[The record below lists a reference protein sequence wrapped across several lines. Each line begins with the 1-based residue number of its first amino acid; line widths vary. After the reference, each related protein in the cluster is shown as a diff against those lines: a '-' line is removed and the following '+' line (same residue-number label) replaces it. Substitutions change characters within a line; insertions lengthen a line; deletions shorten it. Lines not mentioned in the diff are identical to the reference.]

1 MRPSVLLF
9 HYMEPN
15 RFDSL
20 LAGQG
25 MKTASRAGI
34 RLCGIMAVGSF
45 LLVFHNYGLN
55 IFPAKRI
62 DFPTDQIR
70 SFSTERTFAYVYAID
85 PDEPGDT
92 STNQRS
98 RARLFEN
105 NSPLS
110 PRVRIVAETRLVG
123 GGRWTHE
130 PGRIVFSTSD
140 NTDPR
145 QNGRTY
151 VLYLPRFYSL
161 VTGRLSVLIFVLSSL
176 ALCWLVRK
184 RATPAGSSTVPP
196 SRWRRHALGAVLLF
210 SVGLYCNTG
219 TLAPYAITSWP
230 YVDKETG
237 YLYNTD
243 HTHFRAL
250 FYFVDGR
257 DRGKWDHALLLR
269 RILFP
274 VLAWPLMKLA
284 GFKAGGALAA
294 MLFNVAGLAAGI
306 YLLWRRIG
314 ERGAIFAGWILALY
328 PGAGYWGGLPYP
340 YALIFPC
347 SLLLTCGLLYLGEAK
362 GGRLVA
368 LSLAMGLAYLG
379 YDLAPFFLPTS
390 LLLLFWYRRWG
401 AALVSFGLQ
410 LLPLALWLLFL
421 TRSLDQPLKN
431 SNSGVYWV
439 VFTSYFH
446 GPPLVEWWS
455 QVSNI
460 GEVGLDVFFGA
471 NFIFLP
477 ALFLAVVALNPLT
490 SRIRLLPAETALLLV
505 TLGLFLFN
513 NLAPAYGGTWEMHGA
528 WIARLYQPVFP
539 VLVLFAARW
548 WQALPPVGPV
558 LRRLISGTLVAA
570 VAGNALIMFGP
581 VLNNP
586 WKISEAA
593 FYRFY
598 NHTDIHS
605 VYEGCLRDFG
615 RRPLGFT
622 KPQSE

>member
-1 MRPSVLLF
+1 
-9 HYMEPN
+9 MEPN
-15 RFDSL
+15 RFDSSMANQETKTAYQAGIQLCSL
-20 LAGQG
+20 LA
-25 MKTASRAGI
+25 I
-34 RLCGIMAVGSF
+34 GSF
-45 LLVFHNYGLN
+45 LLLFHNYGLN
-55 IFPAKRI
+55 IFPAERI
-62 DFPTDQIR
+62 DIPTDQIR
-70 SFSTERTFAYVYAID
+70 PLSSERTFAYVYEID

-92 STNQRS
+92 ATNQRS
-98 RARLFEN
+98 RARLFEDN
-105 NSPLS
+105 TPLS
-110 PRVRIVAETRLVG
+110 PRLHLLAETRLVG

-151 VLYLPRFYSL
+151 VLYLPRLYSL
-161 VTGRLSVLIFVLSSL
+161 VIGRLSALAFVISILTLYWL
-176 ALCWLVRK
+176 ARK
-184 RATPAGSSTVPP
+184 RATPAGASLVP
-196 SRWRRHALGAVLLF
+196 SNHWRWHVLGAVLLF

-219 TLAPYAITSWP
+219 TLAPYAITFWP

-243 HTHFRAL
+243 HTHFRVL

-257 DRGKWDHALLLR
+257 DRKVWDHALLLR
-269 RILFP
+269 RVLFP
-274 VLAWPLMKLA
+274 ALAWPLMKLA

-294 MLFNVAGLAAGI
+294 LLFNGAGLAAGVF
-306 YLLWRRIG
+306 LLRQRIG

-328 PGAGYWGGLPYP
+328 PGAAYWGGLPYP

-347 SLLLTCGLLYLGEAK
+347 SLLLTCGLLYLVEAK

-368 LSLAMGLAYLG
+368 LSLAMGVAYLG
-379 YDLAPFFLPTS
+379 YDLVPFFVPAS
-390 LLLLFWYRRWG
+390 LLLLLWHRRWG
-401 AALVSFGLQ
+401 AAVLSLGLQ
-410 LLPLALWLLFL
+410 LLPLALWLLIL
-421 TRSLDQPLKN
+421 AYGLNQPLKN

-439 VFTSYFH
+439 VLSSYFH
-446 GPPLVEWWS
+446 GPKLGEWWS

-460 GEVGLDVFFGA
+460 GEVGLDVFFGT

-477 ALFLAVVALNPLT
+477 ALFLAVVAFNPFT
-490 SRIRLLPAETALLLV
+490 SRIRLLPVETALLLV

-513 NLAPAYGGTWEMHGA
+513 NLAPSYGGTWEMRGA

-548 WQALPPVGPV
+548 WQALPPTGLA
-558 LRRLISGTLVAA
+558 LRRLIWGTLA
-570 VAGNALIMFGP
+570 VVIVGNALIVFGP
-581 VLNNP
+581 ILNNP
-586 WKISEAA
+586 WKVSEAA

-605 VYEGCLRDFG
+605 VYEDCLRNFG

-622 KPQSE
+622 KPQPE